1 MQQKLNKCG
10 DINLAK
16 LKMKSV
22 RIIALRQDRK
32 RLLEHLQNSA
42 LVQIKKTEKSEKG
55 FSKIDMSS
63 QMQVFERNVTLTQQ
77 ALNVLDELAP
87 EKKSMLS
94 SLAGRRIID
103 PDEIGVIAADA
114 GKVIDVCN
122 RITEL
127 NKVRADNAAEQVRI
141 RTSLAQLEPWQ
152 NLDIPLNTGDT
163 KTTAVFIGTLPKN
176 YSDITLSEELAQQS
190 SELLFDFEIQFSS
203 KDMTCVVL
211 FVPIIQKQ
219 MAEDALRNIG
229 FAKPMSPTSHTPK
242 VKTKRLIDR
251 SEQLRQETEKSKNE
265 IISYADMRDKICSTQ
280 DYFRIR
286 ADKYNVI
293 SELDQT
299 KHVFVINGYM
309 PEEDC
314 EKLTQLCDRVASC
327 YIEFSDV
334 NDEEA
339 PVKLKNNKFAEPAQ
353 SIVNM
358 YSTPSHAD
366 IDPTPILAFFFYFFF
381 GMMFS
386 DAGYGLL
393 MVVAIGIVLK
403 IFKPDKNMRNNLKLF
418 QYCGVSTIIWGLIF
432 GSIFGDAPVAIYNA
446 FTGADLTMKEI
457 LPWPTLDPQKDAL
470 MLMVISIAF
479 GMVHILIGMGCKF
492 YICWKQKDYAAALF
506 DTGLWMLMLVGF
518 AVLAVGMITTP
529 ILMYVGAGI
538 AIACAVGLILTQGR
552 GKKGIVGKAI
562 GGMASL
568 YDITSYIS
576 DLLSY
581 SRLLALGLTT
591 GVMAQVFN
599 MLATMLGTNIIGIIF
614 MIIIFIIGHAVTI
627 GLNALGSYV
636 HTMRLQYVEMF
647 SKFYDGGGKPFEPF
661 TLNSKYF
668 KTKNS
673 NDD

>member
-1 MQQKLNKCG
+1 
-10 DINLAK
+10 
-16 LKMKSV
+16 MKSV
-22 RIIALRQDRK
+22 RIIALRKDRK

-42 LVQIKKTEKSEKG
+42 LVQIKKSGKSEKG

-63 QMQVFERNVTLTQQ
+63 QMQIFERNVTLTQQ

-94 SLAGRRIID
+94 SLAGRKVID

-114 GKVIDVCN
+114 GKIMEKCS

-127 NKVRADNAAEQVRI
+127 NKIRADNAAEQIRI
-141 RTSLAQLEPWQ
+141 RTALAQLEPWQ

-163 KTTAVFIGTLPKN
+163 KTTAVFIGTLPKE
-176 YSDITLSEELAQQS
+176 YSDITLSEELAKQS
-190 SELLFDFEIQFSS
+190 SELVFNFEIQFSS
-203 KDMTCVVL
+203 RDITCVVL
-211 FVPIIQKQ
+211 FVPLAQKQ
-219 MAEDALRNIG
+219 QAEEALRNIG

-242 VKTKRLIDR
+242 VKTERLKEKRIQLTR
-251 SEQLRQETEKSKNE
+251 QSEAAENE
-265 IISYADMRDKICSTQ
+265 IISYADIREKICSTQ

-299 KHVFVINGYM
+299 KHVFVINGYI

-314 EKLTQLCDRVASC
+314 DKLTQMCERIASC
-327 YIEFSDV
+327 YIEFGDATE
-334 NDEEA
+334 EEA

-393 MVVAIGIVLK
+393 MVVVIGIVLK

-432 GSIFGDAPVAIYNA
+432 GSIFGDAPASIYNA
-446 FTGADLTMKEI
+446 FTGASLTMKDI
-457 LPWPTLDPQKDAL
+457 LPWPTIDPQKDAL

-479 GMVHILIGMGCKF
+479 GLVHILIGMGCKF
-492 YICWKQKDYAAALF
+492 YICWKQKNYAAALF

-518 AVLAVGMITTP
+518 AVLAAGMITAP
-529 ILMYVGAGI
+529 IVMYIGAGI
-538 AIACAVGLILTQGR
+538 AVASAVGLILTQGR

-562 GGMASL
+562 GGLASL

-599 MLATMLGTNIIGIIF
+599 MLATMLGTNILGIIF
-614 MIIIFIIGHAVTI
+614 MIIIFVVGHAVTI

-647 SKFYDGGGKPFEPF
+647 SKFYEGGGQPFEPF

-668 KTKNS
+668 KTKDS

>member
-1 MQQKLNKCG
+1 
-10 DINLAK
+10 
-16 LKMKSV
+16 MKSV
-22 RIIALRQDRK
+22 RIIALRKDRK

-42 LVQIKKTEKSEKG
+42 LVQIKKSGKSEKG

-63 QMQVFERNVTLTQQ
+63 QMQIFERNVTLTQQ

-94 SLAGRRIID
+94 SFAGRKVID

-114 GKVIDVCN
+114 GKIMEKCS

-127 NKVRADNAAEQVRI
+127 NKIRADNASEQIRI
-141 RTSLAQLEPWQ
+141 RTALAQLEPWQ

-163 KTTAVFIGTLPKN
+163 KTTAVFIGSLPKE
-176 YSDITLSEELAQQS
+176 YSDITLSEELAKQNT
-190 SELLFDFEIQFSS
+190 ELVFSFEIQFSS
-203 KDMTCVVL
+203 RDMTCVVL
-211 FVPIIQKQ
+211 FVPIAQKQ
-219 MAEDALRNIG
+219 QAEEALRNIG

-242 VKTKRLIDR
+242 VKTERLK
-251 SEQLRQETEKSKNE
+251 EKSIQLTKQSKAAENE
-265 IISYADMRDKICSTQ
+265 IISYADMREKICSTQ

-299 KHVFVINGYM
+299 KHVFVINGYI

-314 EKLTQLCDRVASC
+314 EKLTQMCDRIASC
-327 YIEFSDV
+327 YVEFGDV
-334 NDEEA
+334 NEEEA

-393 MVVAIGIVLK
+393 MVVVIGIVLK

-432 GSIFGDAPVAIYNA
+432 GSIFGDAPASIYNA
-446 FTGADLTMKEI
+446 FTGASLTMKDI

-479 GMVHILIGMGCKF
+479 GLVHILIGMGCKF

-506 DTGLWMLMLVGF
+506 DTGFWMLMLVGF
-518 AVLAVGMITTP
+518 AVLAVGMITAP
-529 ILMYVGAGI
+529 IVMYIGAGI
-538 AIACAVGLILTQGR
+538 AIASAIGLILTQGR

-562 GGMASL
+562 GGLASL

-599 MLATMLGTNIIGIIF
+599 MLATMLGTNAIGIIF
-614 MIIIFIIGHAVTI
+614 MIVIFVVGHAVTI

-647 SKFYDGGGKPFEPF
+647 SKFYEGGGQPFEPF

-673 NDD
+673 NDN

>member
-1 MQQKLNKCG
+1 
-10 DINLAK
+10 
-16 LKMKSV
+16 MKSV

-42 LVQIKKTEKSEKG
+42 LVQIKKNEKSEKG

-87 EKKSMLS
+87 EKKGMLS
-94 SLAGRRIID
+94 SFAGRKVID
-103 PDEIGVIAADA
+103 PDEIGVIASDA
-114 GKVIDVCN
+114 GKVINVCN

-141 RTSLAQLEPWQ
+141 RTALAQLEPWQ
-152 NLDIPLNTGDT
+152 NLDIPLNTEDT
-163 KTTAVFIGTLPKN
+163 KTTAVFIGTLPKS
-176 YSDITLSEELAQQS
+176 YSDITLSEELAQQN
-190 SELLFDFEIQFSS
+190 SELIFNFEIQFSS
-203 KDMTCVVL
+203 KDITCVVL
-211 FVPIIQKQ
+211 FVPLAQKQ
-219 MAEDALRNIG
+219 KAEDVLRNLG

-242 VKTKRLIDR
+242 VKSERLI
-251 SEQLRQETEKSKNE
+251 EKSRQLTKESENAVKE
-265 IISYADMRDKICSTQ
+265 IISYADMRDKICNTQ
-280 DYFRIR
+280 DYFRVR

-299 KHVFVINGYM
+299 KHVFVINGYI

-314 EKLTQLCDRVASC
+314 DKLAQLCDRVASC
-327 YIEFSDV
+327 YVEFGDV
-334 NDEEA
+334 NEEEA

-353 SIVNM
+353 SIVSM

-393 MVVAIGIVLK
+393 MVVVIGIILK

-432 GSIFGDAPVAIYNA
+432 GSIFGDAPVSIYNT
-446 FTGADLTMKEI
+446 FTGANLTMKEI

-479 GMVHILIGMGCKF
+479 GLVHILIGMGCKF
-492 YICWKQKDYAAALF
+492 YICWKQKEYAAALF
-506 DTGLWMLMLVGF
+506 DTGLWMLMLIGF
-518 AVLAVGMITTP
+518 AVLAVGMITAP
-529 ILMYVGAGI
+529 IVMYIGAGI
-538 AIACAVGLILTQGR
+538 AILCAVGLILTQGR
-552 GKKGIVGKAI
+552 GKKGIIGKAV
-562 GGMASL
+562 GGLASL
-568 YDITSYIS
+568 YDITGYIS

-614 MIIIFIIGHAVTI
+614 MIIIFVIGHAVTI

-647 SKFYDGGGKPFEPF
+647 SKFYDGGGQPFEPF

>member
-1 MQQKLNKCG
+1 
-10 DINLAK
+10 
-16 LKMKSV
+16 MKTV

-42 LVQIKKTEKSEKG
+42 LVQIRKTEKSEKG
-55 FSKIDMSS
+55 FSKVDMSS

-94 SLAGRRIID
+94 SLSGRRVID

-114 GKVIDVCN
+114 AKIIDVCN

-127 NKVRADNAAEQVRI
+127 NKIRADNAAEQVRI
-141 RTSLAQLEPWQ
+141 RTTLAQLEPWQ

-163 KTTAVFIGTLPKN
+163 KTTAVFIGTLPKD
-176 YSDITLSEELAQQS
+176 YSDITLSEELAQQN
-190 SELLFDFEIQFSS
+190 SELMFEFEIQFTSR
-203 KDMTCVVL
+203 DMTCVVL
-211 FVPIIQKQ
+211 FTPIAQKQ
-219 MAEDALRNIG
+219 MAENALRNIG

-242 VKTKRLIDR
+242 VKSERLRDKSALLTKQ
-251 SEQLRQETEKSKNE
+251 SEDAKNK
-265 IISYADMRDKICSTQ
+265 IISYAGMRDKICNTQ

-286 ADKYNVI
+286 ADKYHVI

-299 KHVFVINGYM
+299 KHVFVINGYI

-314 EKLTQLCDRVASC
+314 GKLSQMCERIASC
-327 YIEFSDV
+327 YIEFDDV
-334 NDEEA
+334 NEEEA

-358 YSTPSHAD
+358 YSPPSHAD

-393 MVVAIGIVLK
+393 MVVVIGIVLK
-403 IFKPDKNMRNNLKLF
+403 VFKPDKNMRNNLKLF

-432 GSIFGDAPVAIYNA
+432 GSIFGDAPVSIYNA
-446 FTGADLTMKEI
+446 FTGASLTMKEI

-479 GMVHILIGMGCKF
+479 GLVHILIGMSCKF

-518 AVLAVGMITTP
+518 AVLAVGMITAP
-529 ILMYVGAGI
+529 IVMYIGAGI
-538 AIACAVGLILTQGR
+538 AVASAVGLILTQGR

-562 GGMASL
+562 GGLASL

-614 MIIIFIIGHAVTI
+614 MIVIFVVGHAVTI

-647 SKFYDGGGKPFEPF
+647 SKFYDGGGQPFEPF

-668 KTKNS
+668 KAKNS